1 MKTIVFT
8 AQAFGF
14 GPVSKM
20 LAISESLSDVHK
32 IFFGSG
38 VAFDLAS
45 LHSFDEIHN
54 FEHSDKE
61 KILSL
66 LKRSDLF
73 INVMDF
79 PLGGLAKLAGCTYYL
94 IDTLLWFWPKCPESV
109 EHATLYFCQEFF
121 GRVEPKIHEYGLK
134 NAQLVGPIRS
144 DTFSR
149 LPKRDQVIVN
159 FGGMECPF
167 IQVGSNSQYP
177 FVILKA
183 LLPILQSRFANV
195 LVTGRERVIQM
206 CRKKFGEDD
215 RLQFRMLDRKSML
228 EELYRSPALLTT
240 PGIEIFYD
248 AFDKLPIFC
257 LPPQSDSNWKDLEIF
272 VDHNAIKHSFQWK
285 ELYELDFKKNLDEEE
300 MIKIVLAMI
309 KISEYSQ
316 KDQNLLRE
324 KVERFLAVSDTWPEL
339 VLSQKKIVEKFG
351 DNGTK
356 VIVEEIQKLLLPP
369 DFHDAKSCHL
379 QTIRV

>member
-1 MKTIVFT
+1 MFT

-20 LAISESLSDVHK
+20 LAVSESLSDVHK

-38 VAFDLAS
+38 VALDLAR

-54 FEHSDKE
+54 LGHSGRK

-66 LKRSDLF
+66 LQRADLF

-79 PLGGLAKLAGCTYYL
+79 SLGDLARLVGCPYYL
-94 IDTLLWFWPKCPESV
+94 IDTLLWFWPKRPEYV
-109 EHATLYFCQEFF
+109 EHATSYFCQEFF
-121 GRVEPKIHEYGLK
+121 GRVEPKIQEYGLK
-134 NAQLVGPIRS
+134 NARLVGPIRS
-144 DTFSR
+144 DSFSR

-183 LLPILQSRFANV
+183 ILPLLQSRFENI
-195 LVTGRERVIQM
+195 LVTGLERVMQM
-206 CRKKFGEDD
+206 CREKFGEDN
-215 RLQFRMLDRKSML
+215 RLAFRMLGRKAML
-228 EELYRSPALLTT
+228 EELYRSQALLTT

-248 AFDKLPIFC
+248 AFDKVPIFC
-257 LPPQSDSNWKDLEIF
+257 LPPQSDSNWKDLETFIQN
-272 VDHNAIKHSFQWK
+272 NAIKHSFQWK
-285 ELYELDFKKNLDEEE
+285 ELYELDFKGCLDEEE

-309 KISEYSQ
+309 KISEYSR
-316 KDQNLLRE
+316 KDQSFLRE
-324 KVERFLAVSDTWPEL
+324 KVEKFLAASDSWPEL
-339 VLSQKKIVEKFG
+339 VLSQKRIVEKFG
-351 DNGTK
+351 DNGTQT
-356 VIVEEIQKLLLPP
+356 ILEEIQKLLFPCDL
-369 DFHDAKSCHL
+369 KSFHL
-379 QTIRV
+379 QAVSV